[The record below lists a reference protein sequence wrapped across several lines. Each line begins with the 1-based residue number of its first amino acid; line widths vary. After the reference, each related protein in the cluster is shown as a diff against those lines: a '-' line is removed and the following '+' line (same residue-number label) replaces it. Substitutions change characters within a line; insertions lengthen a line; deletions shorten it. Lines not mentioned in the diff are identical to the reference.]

1 VWGYGVCAVRRFA
14 SKVQLEQRLKTE
26 PRTSKLIQK
35 IRRLKLLSA
44 VFYWFFSIWFFR
56 YVCYVV
62 VGWVVVLMLEV
73 CL

>member
-1 VWGYGVCAVRRFA
+1 MWGYGVCAVRRFA
-14 SKVQLEQRLKTE
+14 SKVQLELRLKAE

-44 VFYWFFSIWFFR
+44 VFYWFSIWFFR
-56 YVCYVV
+56 YVYFVV
-62 VGWVVVLMLEV
+62 VGWVVLLMLEV